1 MAKIQCGRC
10 DRRYSSL
17 RLKCP
22 YCGAHRSKKTIRR
35 EQNDVSGTKFL
46 IGGLALLLLIA
57 AVVVVVVISLRNG
70 EPLEEPTTNT
80 QTETQ
85 QTEYVQDDGVVS
97 VEGESTEPAE
107 TKPAE
112 ETTEQL
118 SQIVSVN
125 ITQDGEVIE
134 DTTMQAGT
142 TEDFSYITNPTGTDE
157 LAIWTS
163 DDESVAVVLQNGQV
177 TAVGEGTTNINVKVG
192 GQKGIMIVRV
202 VE

>member
-35 EQNDVSGTKFL
+35 EQNDVSGAKFL

-70 EPLEEPTTNT
+70 EPLEEPTET
-80 QTETQ
+80 QTQ

-97 VEGESTEPAE
+97 VEGDSAE
-107 TKPAE
+107 TTDSKPAE
-112 ETTEQL
+112 ETIDQL

-125 ITQDGEVIE
+125 VTQDGEVIE

-142 TEDFSYITNPTGTDE
+142 TEQFSYETNPTGTDE

-202 VE
+202 VD

>member
-70 EPLEEPTTNT
+70 EPLEEPTTEA
-80 QTETQ
+80 ETQ
-85 QTEYVQDDGVVS
+85 QTEYVQDEGVVS
-97 VEGESTEPAE
+97 VEGNSAE
-107 TKPAE
+107 KTDTKQAE
-112 ETTEQL
+112 EAAEQL
-118 SQIVSVN
+118 AQIVSVN
-125 ITQDGEVIE
+125 ITQDGQVIE

-142 TEDFSYITNPTGTDE
+142 TEEFSYVTNPAATDE

>member
-70 EPLEEPTTNT
+70 EPLEEPTTEA
-80 QTETQ
+80 ETQ
-85 QTEYVQDDGVVS
+85 QTEYVQDEGVVS
-97 VEGESTEPAE
+97 VEGNSAE
-107 TKPAE
+107 KTDTKQAE
-112 ETTEQL
+112 EAAEQL
-118 SQIVSVN
+118 AQIVSVN
-125 ITQDGEVIE
+125 ITQDGQVIE

-142 TEDFSYITNPTGTDE
+142 TEEFSYVTNPAGTDE

-177 TAVGEGTTNINVKVG
+177 TAIGEGTTNINVKVG

>member
-35 EQNDVSGTKFL
+35 EQNDVSGAKFL

-70 EPLEEPTTNT
+70 EPLDEP
-80 QTETQ
+80 TETQ
-85 QTEYVQDDGVVS
+85 TQQTDYVQDDGVVS
-97 VEGESTEPAE
+97 VEGDSAE
-107 TKPAE
+107 TTDSKPAE
-112 ETTEQL
+112 ETIDQL

-125 ITQDGEVIE
+125 VTQDGEVIE

-142 TEDFSYITNPTGTDE
+142 TEQFSYETNPTGTDE

-202 VE
+202 VD